1 MCTVYGYCRIS
12 RSTQKIERQERNII
26 NEYPNAIIIK
36 EAFTGTKM
44 DRPQW
49 KKVYNTVKAGD
60 SIVFDSVSRMSRNAD
75 EGFEIYETLFSK
87 GVELVFLKQPY
98 INTMVYRTALS
109 KEIPLTN
116 TSIDYVLNGINLYFM
131 ALAKEQ
137 IKMAFKEA
145 ENELQHI
152 RQRTREG
159 MESARIEGKTIG
171 REKGSH
177 VTSRKE
183 EPVCRLIRKY
193 SRDFDGSLNDSET
206 MSLLSGTTVEIKDS
220 NGKVR
225 EVPAGVSRNTYYKY
239 KRKLSSI
246 S

>member
-1 MCTVYGYCRIS
+1 MKTYGYCRV
-12 RSTQKIERQERNII
+12 STGRQKIERQARNIK
-26 NEYPNAIIIK
+26 NVYPEAVIIA
-36 EAFTGTKM
+36 EEFTGSSM
-44 DRPQW
+44 DRPKW
-49 KKVYNTVKAGD
+49 NALFRNLHEGDTV
-60 SIVFDSVSRMSRNAD
+60 VFDSVSRMSRNAD

-159 MESARIEGKTIG
+159 LESARIEGKTIG